1 MPLSRRLWQCR
12 SLLDKEIKRKNKKKE
27 KPMEEKKEP
36 TKWEKYAKGKKPSM
50 KRRCNLNDYC
60 DRGIYMITIAIE
72 GRRPLLGRLAG
83 DTPEEAYVVLSAFGE
98 RVKTY

>member
-1 MPLSRRLWQCR
+1 
-12 SLLDKEIKRKNKKKE
+12 
-27 KPMEEKKEP
+27 MEEKKEP

-72 GRRPLLGRLAG
+72 GRSRSWEGSQEIRQKRHTWCCQP
-83 DTPEEAYVVLSAFGE
+83 SE
-98 RVKTY
+98 RG